1 MSATLKQIRK
11 FEGENV
17 CMRFED
23 GREEFARL
31 LCATK
36 DMDGTEHLIYE
47 RTHLDDAALLST
59 PAASSPCVYADARS
73 LLSIEPL
80 PIAKVA

>member
-11 FEGENV
+11 FEGEYV

-23 GREEFARL
+23 GREEYGRL

-47 RTHLDDAALLST
+47 RTQLDDAAPSSSH
-59 PAASSPCVYADARS
+59 AAPSPCVYADART
-73 LLSIEPL
+73 LVSIEPL
-80 PIAKVA
+80 PLSKVA